1 MKVVLAHWFNDAVKP
16 GVVGLPMTVYE
27 LSEPIYLKD
36 EIGEEDGIGG
46 EKENAR
52 KN

>member
-1 MKVVLAHWFNDAVKP
+1 M
-16 GVVGLPMTVYE
+16 VYE
-27 LSEPIYLKD
+27 WLDPIYLKE
-36 EIGEEDGIGG
+36 EIGEEDGVGR